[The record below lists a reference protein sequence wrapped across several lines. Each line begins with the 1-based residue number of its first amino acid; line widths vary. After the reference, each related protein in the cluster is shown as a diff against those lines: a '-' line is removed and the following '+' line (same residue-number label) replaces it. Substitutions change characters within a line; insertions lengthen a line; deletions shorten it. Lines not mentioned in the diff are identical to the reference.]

1 MLTTVASTA
10 HYGILSVGANQ
21 KKYPAESN
29 GKPLLYH
36 PKNIMTDTNTNDTA
50 NGVNGNSHRIAS
62 PGRDC
67 HVRQV
72 IPDRHP
78 ATVRNNT
85 TLKVAT
91 WNVRTLFQNGKF
103 DNVKQ

>member
-1 MLTTVASTA
+1 M
-10 HYGILSVGANQ
+10 N
-21 KKYPAESN
+21 E
-29 GKPLLYH
+29 
-36 PKNIMTDTNTNDTA
+36 
-50 NGVNGNSHRIAS
+50 NSHRIAS

-78 ATVRNNT
+78 ATVRNKT

-103 DNVKQ
+103 YNVIARNDKNEDKYTQVATNMKEELASC